1 MERRINLQAKMGFME
16 LTILMPCLN
25 EAETLA
31 TCIRKARAFLD
42 RAKIDGEV
50 VIADN
55 GSSDGSQ
62 DLAVANGARVIPI
75 PVRGYGSALI
85 GGIRAARGRYVIMA
99 DSDDSYDFS
108 ALDSFVE
115 RLRQG
120 WQLVMGNR
128 FQGGIA
134 PGAMPKLHRYLG
146 NPVLTA
152 VGRAFFGSPCGDF
165 HCGLRGFERDAIL
178 SLDLQAP
185 GMEFASEMV
194 VKATI
199 HKLRVTEVPT
209 TLSPDGRSRPPHL
222 RSWRDGW
229 RHLRFLLLFSPRNL
243 FLYPGMTLLL
253 AGFLLS
259 AWLLPASRHIGG
271 LQLDIH
277 TLLYTSVAMVIGVQ
291 AILFWVFAKIY
302 GQRERIVP
310 PDPTFDAALQAAT
323 LERVLIAGGVLV
335 LLGLGLGVYALSAWN
350 AHGFGQLSPD
360 MTMRIVI
367 PSATAILI
375 GMQLAYSAFFL
386 ALLGISASAQDNE
399 PIPGEALIGSD
410 TARRL
415 ATMTG

>member
-1 MERRINLQAKMGFME
+1 MQDQAASEDSLME

-25 EAETLA
+25 ESETLA
-31 TCIRKARAFLD
+31 TCIQKARAFLD
-42 RAKIDGEV
+42 RARIDGEV

-55 GSSDGSQ
+55 GSTDGSQ
-62 DLAVANGARVIPI
+62 DIAVANGARVVPI

-108 ALDSFVE
+108 ALDPFVE
-115 RLRQG
+115 KLRQG

-152 VGRAFFGSPCGDF
+152 VGRVFFGSPCGDF

-178 SLDLQAP
+178 SLDLQAT

-199 HKLRVTEVPT
+199 HKLKVTEVPT

-229 RHLRFLLLFSPRNL
+229 RHLRFLLLFSPRSL
-243 FLYPGMTLLL
+243 FLYPGMALLL
-253 AGFLLS
+253 PGSLLS
-259 AWLLPASRHIGG
+259 VWLLPASRHIGG

-310 PDPTFDAALQAAT
+310 LDPAFDAALQAAT

-335 LLGLGLGVYALSAWN
+335 LSGLGLGVYALSAWN

-386 ALLGISASAQDNE
+386 TLLGISASAQDYQ
-399 PIPGEALIGSD
+399 PMPGEKLAKGDSSG
-410 TARRL
+410 RL
-415 ATMTG
+415 ATMTS